1 MATTAFEERPEPC
14 FALISCYPPGQR
26 IVAIKSGES
35 GYFTTTLDNASWSLE
50 QARAVVDRLDQKLLV
65 SEDQ

>member
-1 MATTAFEERPEPC
+1 MATTAFEERPELC

-35 GYFTTTLDNASWSLE
+35 GYFATTLDNASLE
-50 QARAVVDRLDQKLLV
+50 QARAVVDRLNQKLLV